1 MHLDAIYGSQCQ
13 FKVLDDFK
21 EIPEKNHFATQ
32 LLGEDLRVDGN
43 ILELA
48 QRKAE
53 RSFWEKDEP

>member
-1 MHLDAIYGSQCQ
+1 MISRRFRRKAISQ
-13 FKVLDDFK
+13 LS
-21 EIPEKNHFATQ
+21 PTQ

-43 ILELA
+43 ILEPV